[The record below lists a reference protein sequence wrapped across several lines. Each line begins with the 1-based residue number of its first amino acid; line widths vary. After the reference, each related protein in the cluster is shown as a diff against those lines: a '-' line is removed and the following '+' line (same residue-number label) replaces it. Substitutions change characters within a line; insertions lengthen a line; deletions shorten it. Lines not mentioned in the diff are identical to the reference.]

1 MSTDIRGHEALHQH
15 HQTTVESPGEIKRR
29 EVSWTHTKKLDT
41 FAGPGEIQRRE
52 VVLDPQVSSE
62 ETMSTEVELG
72 CESWTFFCF
81 KLLLN
86 SGATDIVLVTLPS
99 TAVEKAV
106 AQYTS
111 CCAMARGHRL
121 NTSIVLAA
129 VHGLLG
135 LPGRCARSSLH
146 SLAPFPPVP
155 VPNKHPCFCGR

>member
-29 EVSWTHTKKLDT
+29 EVSWTLTKKLDT

-52 VVLDPQVSSE
+52 VVLDPQVSPE
-62 ETMSTEVELG
+62 EIMSTEVELG

-111 CCAMARGHRL
+111 CCAMARGHCL
-121 NTSIVLAA
+121 NMFVVLAA
-129 VHGLLG
+129 VQDIFG
-135 LPGRCARSSLH
+135 LPDWLARSILH
-146 SLAPFPPVP
+146 SFFPFSLCPRP
-155 VPNKHPCFCGR
+155 